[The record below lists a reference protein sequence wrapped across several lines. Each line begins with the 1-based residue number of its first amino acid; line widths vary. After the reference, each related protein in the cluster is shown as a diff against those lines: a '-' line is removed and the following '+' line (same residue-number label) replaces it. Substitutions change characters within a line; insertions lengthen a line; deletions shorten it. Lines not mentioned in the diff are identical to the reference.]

1 VASTDARA
9 ARGVFIF
16 ASFLI
21 VASAIDDVSL
31 TSVESLVDDFSDD
44 FHFNVGSFSRG
55 RRIGFLKKERGHSMA
70 GCGDV

>member
-21 VASAIDDVSL
+21 VAIDDVSL

-55 RRIGFLKKERGHSMA
+55 RRIGFLKKERGNSMA